1 MKPTLFLCL
10 LTILFSCTAQ
20 SDITPVKS
28 DAPDLDFSKPIWV
41 NEFQYDG
48 VFTIQRN
55 VYDRYQAS
63 YAFYGAEAKAFSPI
77 NDKLPL
83 ENGFWFSPKIAK
95 FVGYLPYYS
104 NIIGKV
110 SINDVD
116 IDPYKGTLGLSKL
129 TDYAALK
136 YDADQGLTW
145 KVNEVNIPDN
155 TVMKTQNN
163 LTSADKPSFINSKD
177 GIKIFPEVIKIEKSY
192 KYVKADKKD
201 LVINFDAIKNAD
213 AIYFQF
219 DMNGYYDF
227 VQDLGTYESRG
238 FLKYLKGDAKSVT
251 IKGAEIEVLLYGR
264 KEFAMTVT
272 AVKYY
277 TSSNEKRKFL
287 YKNVAVSSA
296 TIIVE

>member
-1 MKPTLFLCL
+1 MKQTLFLCL
-10 LTILFSCTAQ
+10 LSILFSCTAQ
-20 SDITPVKS
+20 SDVTPTK

-41 NEFQYDG
+41 NDFQYDG

-55 VYDRYQAS
+55 IYDRYQAT

-104 NIIGKV
+104 NLIGEV
-110 SINDVD
+110 SINNLD
-116 IDPYKGTLGLSKL
+116 IDPYKSTLGLSKL
-129 TDYAALK
+129 TDYAPLK
-136 YDADQGLTW
+136 YEADKGLTW
-145 KVNEVNIPDN
+145 KINDIYISDDLA
-155 TVMKTQNN
+155 MKTQNN
-163 LTSADKPSFINSKD
+163 LTSADKKSFVHSKD
-177 GIKIFPEVIKIEKSY
+177 GVKIFPEIIKIEKSY

-201 LVINFDAIKNAD
+201 LIINFDAIKNAD

-238 FLKYLKGDAKSVT
+238 FLKYMKGDATSVT
-251 IKGAEIEVLLYGR
+251 IKRGEIELFLYER
-264 KEFAMTVT
+264 KQFAMTVT

-277 TSSNEKRKFL
+277 TSTNDKRKFL

-296 TIIVE
+296 TINVE